1 MEHVGETVFKVISIT
16 VDVMSPCVSLTD
28 YDLLVANTSYN
39 NNNNDHNVVG
49 KWRKLQH

>member
-1 MEHVGETVFKVISIT
+1 MEHVGENVFKFISIT
-16 VDVMSPCVSLTD
+16 VDVTSPCVSVID
-28 YDLLVANTSYN
+28 YDLLVANTSNN